1 MESVVEK
8 LQRIG
13 LTEYESKAYLAL
25 LSTHL
30 NTATKVAEKSG
41 VPRTKIYMVLES
53 LANKGWVRI
62 YSGVP
67 LLFKAANPS
76 EVFERI
82 KEDYSQF
89 LESVRMTLG
98 KKVNNMKDK
107 FVIKRFDIGI
117 ESLKE
122 EMKKAKTIEMNNATA
137 TFVKKVS
144 DAFRKDA
151 MIKVLLFPRGAETQH

>member
-1 MESVVEK
+1 MMFMESVIEK

-13 LTEYESKAYLAL
+13 LTEYEAKAYLAL

-41 VPRTKIYMVLES
+41 VPRTKIYMILES

-67 LLFKAANPS
+67 LLFKATDPG

-82 KEDYSQF
+82 KEDYACF
-89 LESVRMTLG
+89 W
-98 KKVNNMKDK
+98 
-107 FVIKRFDIGI
+107 
-117 ESLKE
+117 SLFK
-122 EMKKAKTIEMNNATA
+122 
-137 TFVKKVS
+137 
-144 DAFRKDA
+144 
-151 MIKVLLFPRGAETQH
+151 